1 MKILIT
7 GARSQLAQTIMNST
21 HAQKHELIFTARTVE
36 SESTP
41 SNTAKSTDL
50 SAYYPIEKL
59 DITDAEAVNAII
71 TEERPQAI
79 INCASYTNVPQAEI
93 EKGAAH
99 KANVEAVVNL
109 ARAAKAND
117 ALLVHIST
125 DYVYDGNADIPYKET
140 DTPNPLN
147 EYGRTKLAGD
157 EALKEIGC
165 KYLIFR
171 ISWLYSPYGKNFL
184 KTILKKSKEAPSI
197 SVVDDQTGTPTYA
210 GDLVDAIFTAIES
223 TPKTPELTPEEETK
237 ETTPKAPEEEA
248 EAPAITPSGPAA
260 LYNYSN
266 EGQCTWYEFAK
277 EICSQ
282 SGSHCTVTPCRTED
296 YPANVQRPRYSVLDK
311 TKFKETYNKDIPH
324 WKESLA
330 KCLKEIEKFG

>member
-1 MKILIT
+1 MKILVT
-7 GARSQLAQTIMNST
+7 GSRGQLGQAIMHSSHINEHEFIFSARPTGDTCSD
-21 HAQKHELIFTARTVE
+21 FR
-36 SESTP
+36 P
-41 SNTAKSTDL
+41 
-50 SAYYPIEKL
+50 L
-59 DITDAEAVNAII
+59 DITDPAAIDDLVRK
-71 TEERPQAI
+71 EEIDVI
-79 INCASYTNVPQAEI
+79 INCASYTNVPQE
-93 EKGAAH
+93 ENEPDAAR
-99 KANVEAVVNL
+99 KANVESVAYL

-125 DYVYDGNADIPYKET
+125 DYVYDGNTDTPYTEAA
-140 DTPNPLN
+140 TPNPLN

-210 GDLVDAIFTAIES
+210 GDFVDAIFAAI
-223 TPKTPELTPEEETK
+223 KTTTMEPVAETDGN
-237 ETTPKAPEEEA
+237 ADVH
-248 EAPAITPSGPAA
+248 A
-260 LYNYSN
+260 LFNYSN

-277 EICSQ
+277 EICRQ
-282 SGSHCTVTPCRTED
+282 SGSDCTVTPCKTED

>member
-50 SAYYPIEKL
+50 SADYPIEKL

-79 INCASYTNVPQAEI
+79 INCAGYTNVPQAEI

-157 EALKEIGC
+157 EALKEMGC

-171 ISWLYSPYGKNFL
+171 ISWLYSPYEKNFL

-210 GDLVDAIFTAIES
+210 GDLVDAIFTAIET
-223 TPKTPELTPEEETK
+223 TPKTPEVTPEEET
-237 ETTPKAPEEEA
+237 
-248 EAPAITPSGPAA
+248 EAPAIIPLGPAS

-277 EICSQ
+277 EICRQ
-282 SGSHCTVTPCRTED
+282 SGSDCTVTPCKTED

>member
-1 MKILIT
+1 
-7 GARSQLAQTIMNST
+7 
-21 HAQKHELIFTARTVE
+21 
-36 SESTP
+36 
-41 SNTAKSTDL
+41 
-50 SAYYPIEKL
+50 L

-79 INCASYTNVPQAEI
+79 INCAGYTNVPQAEI
-93 EKGAAH
+93 EKDAAN

-125 DYVYDGNADIPYKET
+125 DYVYDGNADTPYTEAA
-140 DTPNPLN
+140 TPNPLN

-184 KTILKKSKEAPSI
+184 KTILKKSKEVPSI
-197 SVVDDQTGTPTYA
+197 NVVDDQTGTPTYA
-210 GDLVDAIFTAIES
+210 GDLVDAIFSAIEATS
-223 TPKTPELTPEEETK
+223 KV
-237 ETTPKAPEEEA
+237 
-248 EAPAITPSGPAA
+248 PAA
-260 LYNYSN
+260 ISETDTIPGVSHTAEFNGVYNYSN

-277 EICSQ
+277 EICLQ
-282 SGSHCTVTPCRTED
+282 SGSNCTVTPCKTED

-311 TKFKETYNKDIPH
+311 TKFKETYSKDIPH

>member
-1 MKILIT
+1 MNQIKIGKFIAECRKKNNLT
-7 GARSQLAQTIMNST
+7 QMQLA
-21 HAQKHELIFTARTVE
+21 
-36 SESTP
+36 
-41 SNTAKSTDL
+41 
-50 SAYYPIEKL
+50 EKL

-71 TEERPQAI
+71 TQERPQAI

-93 EKGAAH
+93 EKDAAN

-125 DYVYDGNADIPYKET
+125 DYVYDGNADTPYTEAA
-140 DTPNPLN
+140 TPNPLN

-210 GDLVDAIFTAIES
+210 GDLVEAIFTAIES
-223 TPKTPELTPEEETK
+223 IPKTLEVTL
-237 ETTPKAPEEEA
+237 EEEA
-248 EAPAITPSGPAA
+248 EAPVITPSGPAS

-277 EICSQ
+277 EICRQ
-282 SGSHCTVTPCRTED
+282 SGSHCTVIPCKTED

-311 TKFKETYNKDIPH
+311 TKFKETYSKDIPH

>member
-41 SNTAKSTDL
+41 SNNAKSTDL
-50 SAYYPIEKL
+50 SADYPIEKL
-59 DITDAEAVNAII
+59 DITDAEAVSTII
-71 TEERPQAI
+71 TEERPHAI
-79 INCASYTNVPQAEI
+79 INCAGYTNVPQAEI
-93 EKGAAH
+93 EKDAAN

-125 DYVYDGNADIPYKET
+125 DYVYDGNTDIPYKET
-140 DTPNPLN
+140 ATPNPLN

-223 TPKTPELTPEEETK
+223 IPKTPELTPEEETK

-248 EAPAITPSGPAA
+248 EAPAIIPPGPAA

-277 EICSQ
+277 EICGQ
-282 SGSHCTVTPCRTED
+282 SGSNCTVTPCKTED

>member
-21 HAQKHELIFTARTVE
+21 HAQKHELIFTARTIE
-36 SESTP
+36 SGSTP

-50 SAYYPIEKL
+50 SADYPIEKL

-71 TEERPQAI
+71 TQERPQAI
-79 INCASYTNVPQAEI
+79 INCAGYTNVPQAEI
-93 EKGAAH
+93 EKDAAH

-125 DYVYDGNADIPYKET
+125 DYVYDGKTDTPYTEAA
-140 DTPNPLN
+140 TPNPLN

-210 GDLVDAIFTAIES
+210 GDLVDAIFTAIEPTQETTRET
-223 TPKTPELTPEEETK
+223 TPKTPEVTPEVAT
-237 ETTPKAPEEEA
+237 
-248 EAPAITPSGPAA
+248 EAPAIIPQRPAA
-260 LYNYSN
+260 IYNYSN

-282 SGSHCTVTPCRTED
+282 SGSDCTVTPCKTED

>member
-41 SNTAKSTDL
+41 SNSAKSTDL
-50 SAYYPIEKL
+50 SADYPIEKL

-71 TEERPQAI
+71 TQERPQAI
-79 INCASYTNVPQAEI
+79 INCAGYTNVPQAEI
-93 EKGAAH
+93 EKDAAH

-109 ARAAKAND
+109 AKAAKAND

-125 DYVYDGNADIPYKET
+125 DYVYDGNTDIPYREI

-210 GDLVDAIFTAIES
+210 GDLVDAIFTAIET
-223 TPKTPELTPEEETK
+223 TPKTPDVTPDV
-237 ETTPKAPEEEA
+237 EA
-248 EAPAITPSGPAA
+248 EAPAIIPPGPAA

-277 EICSQ
+277 EICHQ
-282 SGSHCTVTPCRTED
+282 SGSDCTVTPCKTED
-296 YPANVQRPRYSVLDK
+296 YPTNVQRPRYSVLDK
-311 TKFKETYNKDIPH
+311 TKFKETYNKDIPN
-324 WKESLA
+324 WKESLV

>member
-50 SAYYPIEKL
+50 SADYPIEKL

-79 INCASYTNVPQAEI
+79 INCAGYTNVPQAEI

-109 ARAAKAND
+109 ARAAKANN

-125 DYVYDGNADIPYKET
+125 DYVYDGNTDIPYKET

-184 KTILKKSKEAPSI
+184 KTILKKSKKAPSI

-210 GDLVDAIFTAIES
+210 GDLVDAIFTAIEA
-223 TPKTPELTPEEETK
+223 TPKNPEVAT
-237 ETTPKAPEEEA
+237 
-248 EAPAITPSGPAA
+248 EAPAITPPGPAA

-282 SGSHCTVTPCRTED
+282 SGSHCTVTPCKTED

>member
-41 SNTAKSTDL
+41 SNTAKSIDL
-50 SAYYPIEKL
+50 SADYPIERL

-71 TEERPQAI
+71 TEERQQAI
-79 INCASYTNVPQAEI
+79 INCASYTNVHQAEI
-93 EKGAAH
+93 EKDAAH
-99 KANVEAVVNL
+99 KSNVEAVVNL

-210 GDLVDAIFTAIES
+210 GDLVDAIFTAIEL
-223 TPKTPELTPEEETK
+223 TPKTPEVT
-237 ETTPKAPEEEA
+237 PEEEA
-248 EAPAITPSGPAA
+248 ESPAITPPGPAS

-282 SGSHCTVTPCRTED
+282 SGSNCTVTPCKTED

-311 TKFKETYNKDIPH
+311 TKFKETFHQDIPH

>member
-50 SAYYPIEKL
+50 SADYPIEKL

-71 TEERPQAI
+71 TEERPQVI

-93 EKGAAH
+93 EKDAAR

-109 ARAAKAND
+109 AKAAKAND

-140 DTPNPLN
+140 DSPNPLN
-147 EYGRTKLAGD
+147 EYGRTKLSGD

-184 KTILKKSKEAPSI
+184 KTILKKSKEVPSI

-223 TPKTPELTPEEETK
+223 TPKTPEIAT
-237 ETTPKAPEEEA
+237 
-248 EAPAITPSGPAA
+248 EAPAITPPGLAS

-277 EICSQ
+277 EICRQ
-282 SGSHCTVTPCRTED
+282 SGSHCMVIPCKTED
-296 YPANVQRPRYSVLDK
+296 YPTNVQRPRYSVLDK

>member
-41 SNTAKSTDL
+41 SKTAKD
-50 SAYYPIEKL
+50 YPIEKL

-79 INCASYTNVPQAEI
+79 INCAGYTNVPQAEI
-93 EKGAAH
+93 EKDAAH

-109 ARAAKAND
+109 AKAAKAND
-117 ALLVHIST
+117 ALLIHIST

-210 GDLVDAIFTAIES
+210 GDLVDAIFTAIEA
-223 TPKTPELTPEEETK
+223 TPKTPEGETK
-237 ETTPKAPEEEA
+237 ETTPKTPEVA
-248 EAPAITPSGPAA
+248 TEAPAINPPGPDA

-282 SGSHCTVTPCRTED
+282 SGSYCTVIPCKTED

>member
-7 GARSQLAQTIMNST
+7 GARSQLAQTIMSST

-41 SNTAKSTDL
+41 SKTAKD
-50 SAYYPIEKL
+50 YPIEKL

-79 INCASYTNVPQAEI
+79 INCAGYTNVPQAEI

-99 KANVEAVVNL
+99 KVNVEAVVNL
-109 ARAAKAND
+109 AKAAKAND

-157 EALKEIGC
+157 EALKEMGC
-165 KYLIFR
+165 KYFIFR

-184 KTILKKSKEAPSI
+184 KTILMKSKEAPSI

-223 TPKTPELTPEEETK
+223 TPKTPEVTPEEETK
-237 ETTPKAPEEEA
+237 ETTPKAPEETT
-248 EAPAITPSGPAA
+248 EAPAITPPGPAA

-282 SGSHCTVTPCRTED
+282 SGSHCTVTPCKTED

>member
-7 GARSQLAQTIMNST
+7 GARSQLAQTIMSST

-41 SNTAKSTDL
+41 SKTAKD
-50 SAYYPIEKL
+50 YPIEKL

-79 INCASYTNVPQAEI
+79 INCAGYTNVPQAEI

-157 EALKEIGC
+157 EALKKIGC

-210 GDLVDAIFTAIES
+210 GDLVDAIFTAIEA
-223 TPKTPELTPEEETK
+223 TPKTPEIAT
-237 ETTPKAPEEEA
+237 
-248 EAPAITPSGPAA
+248 EAPAITPPGLAS

-277 EICSQ
+277 EICRQ
-282 SGSHCTVTPCRTED
+282 SGSHCMVIPCKTED
-296 YPANVQRPRYSVLDK
+296 YPTNVQRPRYSVLDK

-324 WKESLA
+324 WKETLA

>member
-50 SAYYPIEKL
+50 SADYPIEKL

-93 EKGAAH
+93 EKDAAH

-109 ARAAKAND
+109 AKAAKAND

-184 KTILKKSKEAPSI
+184 KTILKKSKEAHSI

-210 GDLVDAIFTAIES
+210 GDLVDAIFTAIEP
-223 TPKTPELTPEEETK
+223 TPKTPEVTPEEKNES
-237 ETTPKAPEEEA
+237 
-248 EAPAITPSGPAA
+248 PAITPPGPAA

-282 SGSHCTVTPCRTED
+282 SGSHCTVTPCKTED